1 MSAKR
6 YTEEFKIEAVKQVV
20 ERNYKIS
27 DVADRL
33 GVTTK
38 SIHNW
43 IDKYGKP
50 SSQHERIDTQQD
62 ELRKLRAQLRRVTE
76 ERDILKEAAV
86 YFAGESKKSTRS

>member
-1 MSAKR
+1 MNAKR
-6 YTEEFKIEAVKQVV
+6 YTEEFKIEVVKQIV

-43 IDKYGKP
+43 VDKYTKP
-50 SSQHERIDTQQD
+50 TS
-62 ELRKLRAQLRRVTE
+62 
-76 ERDILKEAAV
+76 
-86 YFAGESKKSTRS
+86 

>member
-6 YTEEFKIEAVKQVV
+6 CTEEFKIEAVKQVV

-43 IDKYGKP
+43 IDKYGKLFW
-50 SSQHERIDTQQD
+50 SNCV
-62 ELRKLRAQLRRVTE
+62 LV
-76 ERDILKEAAV
+76 
-86 YFAGESKKSTRS
+86 

>member
-6 YTEEFKIEAVKQVV
+6 YTEEFKIETVKQVV

-27 DVADRL
+27 DVANRL

-38 SIHNW
+38 SMHNW
-43 IDKYGKP
+43 IDKYGKL
-50 SSQHERIDTQQD
+50 SSQHQTIDTQRD

-76 ERDILKEAAV
+76 VGI
-86 YFAGESKKSTRS
+86 S

>member
-27 DVADRL
+27 DVAARS

-38 SIHNW
+38 TKS
-43 IDKYGKP
+43 
-50 SSQHERIDTQQD
+50 RIYHCQGA
-62 ELRKLRAQLRRVTE
+62 R
-76 ERDILKEAAV
+76 
-86 YFAGESKKSTRS
+86 Y